1 MGDFWEIPIKHN
13 ADEDSHDE
21 DYIFSEDKMI
31 LHSEP
36 KQDQIEQ
43 QNPAI
48 QNKSLSRKTSPGIQ
62 SLFHESI
69 LDKSTFT
76 DIKTELPI
84 KSNLD
89 LSLLTNTSIHTLSEI
104 IDDPDEARLN
114 HLLDG
119 ENPKSTEEKES
130 RVENQEEDSFENKIE
145 PTLEISVTYSTTDN
159 RVSPSNSPTRLTP
172 ANSESN
178 DSCSSVKM
186 IKLHDFENKNNRE
199 TDNQDTTS
207 TKEAIET
214 QNKTD
219 DQHSTNTTETNKI
232 ESTHSS
238 EEVSEETSAEELY
251 IIEKIVKHR
260 INRKSKEKE
269 YFIKWE
275 NYSSKVNT
283 WEPVWSIEDAA
294 PLLVVEYE
302 DKSVNQSSK
311 KRKRVGGRRSS
322 VAQHQLIQ
330 KRKTEL

>member
-1 MGDFWEIPIKHN
+1 MF
-13 ADEDSHDE
+13 
-21 DYIFSEDKMI
+21 
-31 LHSEP
+31 LHVGF
-36 KQDQIEQ
+36 
-43 QNPAI
+43 
-48 QNKSLSRKTSPGIQ
+48 R
-62 SLFHESI
+62 
-69 LDKSTFT
+69 FT

-114 HLLDG
+114 DLLDG
-119 ENPKSTEEKES
+119 EKPRSIDEIQEKES
-130 RVENQEEDSFENKIE
+130 SENKINT
-145 PTLEISVTYSTTDN
+145 TLDISVTHSTTDN

-172 ANSESN
+172 ANSDSN
-178 DSCSSVKM
+178 NSFSSVKM
-186 IKLHDFENKNNRE
+186 IKLRDFENN
-199 TDNQDTTS
+199 DNQEKDNQETHNQETYSRKTT
-207 TKEAIET
+207 TTAGPIET
-214 QNKTD
+214 RN
-219 DQHSTNTTETNKI
+219 STSITVTNKI
-232 ESTHSS
+232 EPALSS

-260 INRKSKEKE
+260 INRKTKEKE

-302 DKSVNQSSK
+302 DKLVEQSGK

-322 VAQHQLIQ
+322 VAKHQLVQ